1 MGLKLLGDF
10 ETNRGP
16 TDELYIRID
25 SWKVNVTLAEI
36 TYTTTSWLNFE
47 VGNMFLRET
56 YDQELKP
63 AIGLVSSKVIYYG
76 SDDYD
81 GKEINIDNLYKV
93 PMSVE
98 KEVNVGIFEDQTI
111 EKEIPYTSFDENGE
125 EITLYRTVAVKEK
138 VKIGSKKEVK
148 NIIDYDI
155 LNDLKNFSYN
165 HLIGKLTEVLP
176 NIEII
181 KAL

>member
-76 SDDYD
+76 SDDSD
-81 GKEINIDNLYKV
+81 GKEINIETYIRYQCRL
-93 PMSVE
+93 
-98 KEVNVGIFEDQTI
+98 
-111 EKEIPYTSFDENGE
+111 
-125 EITLYRTVAVKEK
+125 
-138 VKIGSKKEVK
+138 KK
-148 NIIDYDI
+148 
-155 LNDLKNFSYN
+155 
-165 HLIGKLTEVLP
+165 KLM
-176 NIEII
+176 
-181 KAL
+181 

>member
-1 MGLKLLGDF
+1 
-10 ETNRGP
+10 
-16 TDELYIRID
+16 
-25 SWKVNVTLAEI
+25 
-36 TYTTTSWLNFE
+36 
-47 VGNMFLRET
+47 
-56 YDQELKP
+56 
-63 AIGLVSSKVIYYG
+63 
-76 SDDYD
+76 
-81 GKEINIDNLYKV
+81 
-93 PMSVE
+93 MSVE